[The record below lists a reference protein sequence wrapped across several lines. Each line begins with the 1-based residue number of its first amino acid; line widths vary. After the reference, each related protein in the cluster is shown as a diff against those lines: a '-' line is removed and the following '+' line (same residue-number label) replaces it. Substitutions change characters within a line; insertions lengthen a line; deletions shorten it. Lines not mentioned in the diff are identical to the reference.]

1 MIKIFK
7 TDRINNLNVTL
18 RKVAIFLAVLICFYI
33 VNRIKPELMECD
45 FKSYTLIGQIAI
57 VIVLEFIFKLF
68 QNIFRKRINEIS
80 IDTDQHMLTINYYSV
95 MEGNIQRKLLFENI
109 DSIIAAQIERA
120 VVETINNFEPRVS
133 VSEITAIPDPD
144 NNRYKLQLEFF
155 VINQTT
161 PITINFFLERI
172 R

>member
-1 MIKIFK
+1 MATVNIDSTRNFK
-7 TDRINNLNVTL
+7 DLDLSFAIHPVRKDVNIHKAEYAVINSVKNLILTNH
-18 RKVAIFLAVLICFYI
+18 YE
-33 VNRIKPELMECD
+33 KP
-45 FKSYTLIGQIAI
+45 FRPQIGS
-57 VIVLEFIFKLF
+57 
-68 QNIFRKRINEIS
+68 NI
-80 IDTDQHMLTINYYSV
+80 
-95 MEGNIQRKLLFENI
+95 RKLLFENI
-109 DSIIAAQIERA
+109 DSIIAAQIESA

-161 PITINFFLERI
+161 PITINFFLGRI